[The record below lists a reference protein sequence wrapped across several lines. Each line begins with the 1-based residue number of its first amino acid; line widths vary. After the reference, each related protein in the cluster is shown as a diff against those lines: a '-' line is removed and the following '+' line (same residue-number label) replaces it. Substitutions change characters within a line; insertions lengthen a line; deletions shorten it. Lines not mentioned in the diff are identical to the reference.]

1 MSIRGIRGAIQVE
14 ADEPEAIL
22 VATKTLLLAMARSN
36 PGLDP
41 RDLASILFTVTPDLC
56 SAYPAEAARRLGW
69 SEVALMCAQEIPVP
83 GGMPRVVRVL
93 AHWNTDRAQSD
104 IRAAYLGATQSLRP
118 DAARPTSAPHS
129 PAGPGRPA

>member
-22 VATKTLLLAMARSN
+22 AATRTLLLAMAHSN

-41 RDLASILFTVTPDLC
+41 RDLASILFTVTPDLR

-83 GGMPRVVRVL
+83 GGLPRVVRAL
-93 AHWNTDRAQSD
+93 AHWNTDRPQSEV
-104 IRAAYLGATQSLRP
+104 RAAYLGVTQSLRP
-118 DAARPTSAPHS
+118 DRARPASASVSPEDSGS
-129 PAGPGRPA
+129 PA

>member
-1 MSIRGIRGAIQVE
+1 MSMRGIRGAIQVE

-22 VATKTLLLAMARSN
+22 SATKTLLLVIARSN

-41 RDLASILFTVTPDLC
+41 RDLASILFTVTPDLR

-93 AHWNTDRAQSD
+93 AHWNTDRPQSD
-104 IRAAYLGATQSLRP
+104 IRAAYLGATASLRP
-118 DAARPTSAPHS
+118 DAARPS
-129 PAGPGRPA
+129 PAVPSPADPGRPA

>member
-22 VATKTLLLAMARSN
+22 AATKTLLLEMARFN

-41 RDLASILFTVTPDLC
+41 RDLASILFTVTPDLR
-56 SAYPAEAARRLGW
+56 SAYPAEAARQLGW

-83 GGMPRVVRVL
+83 GGLPRVVRAL
-93 AHWNTDRAQSD
+93 AHWNTDRPQSD
-104 IRAAYLGATQSLRP
+104 VRAAYLGAAQSLRP
-118 DAARPTSAPHS
+118 DRIRPTSAPASHED
-129 PAGPGRPA
+129 PGRPA